1 LKRSESLRALVRE
14 YQNASTAIPYAL
26 DPVAPSSGLKDRVI
40 AAATGQKTAVRP
52 AMLSRVFWSAAA
64 VILFSILVGTLFS
77 TPDYKFEFAMTGPKE
92 VAPAAAGKVVWV
104 DRHVKLEIVGL
115 PALPAGKVYQLWQI
129 GPEKAPIRART
140 FTLDPNGGLEGED
153 RMKYLLAKG
162 QTFALTV
169 EPAGGSNSP
178 TLPIFCVGKVE

>member
-1 LKRSESLRALVRE
+1 ML
-14 YQNASTAIPYAL
+14 
-26 DPVAPSSGLKDRVI
+26 
-40 AAATGQKTAVRP
+40 AAATGQKTAARP

-64 VILFSILVGTLFS
+64 VVLFALLFGTLFS
-77 TPDYKFEFAMTGPKE
+77 TPDYKFEFAMAGPKE
-92 VAPAAAGKVVWV
+92 VAPAAAGRAVWV

-129 GPEKAPIRART
+129 GPEKAPVRART
-140 FTLDPNGGLEGED
+140 FILDSKGGLEGED
-153 RMKYLLAKG
+153 RMKHLIAKG

-178 TLPIFCVGKVE
+178 TMPIFCVGKVE